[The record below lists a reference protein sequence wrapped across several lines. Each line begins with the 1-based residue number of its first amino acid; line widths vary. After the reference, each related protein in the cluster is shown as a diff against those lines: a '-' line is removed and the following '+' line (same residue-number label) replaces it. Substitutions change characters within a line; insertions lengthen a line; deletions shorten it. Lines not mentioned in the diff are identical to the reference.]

1 MEITSAVIVMRVSMF
16 TNKNMIPAFLLFKL
30 VATVHC
36 QDAKLS
42 EDGEDNLANNA
53 FVLSSLFT
61 DAVIIPIYY

>member
-1 MEITSAVIVMRVSMF
+1 MF
-16 TNKNMIPAFLLFKL
+16 TNKNMIPAFLLFRL

>member
-1 MEITSAVIVMRVSMF
+1 MRVSMF
-16 TNKNMIPAFLLFKL
+16 TNKMMIPAFLLLFKL